1 MSHFRNR
8 KTKKPVLIVEDDEV
22 QLRLLASLLEIEE
35 LQPIC
40 CRTGKEAIAACR
52 NQAANVAILDLQLP
66 DTDGLAILKQL
77 KELNPHIKV
86 IINTG
91 YPSLETAMAAVNE
104 EAFAYVKKSGEV
116 EELLTHVHRA
126 FHEHLTDYS
135 ELLEAEVKR
144 RTEELLKAND
154 ELRNEIS
161 ERKRAETALAQRA
174 HEMEALHETWL
185 EINAQS
191 DNTSLLEAIVQRAA
205 QLLETPMGGLFLLEP
220 DGETLELVVGHNHPN
235 QFIGRS
241 LRLGEGLAGRVAQN
255 GKAMIV
261 NEYREWEGRAEPLSG
276 AHIGCILGVPL
287 KLRDRVIG
295 VLTVFDEQVGT
306 FTDDEVQLL
315 SLFAAQAATAIEKS
329 RLFEETHR
337 HAQQLAILN
346 ELAREMTGLLEMD
359 KLCTTVVE
367 RICSNFD
374 FINVSILILQ
384 PEANELALAA
394 TAGIYSD

>member
-8 KTKKPVLIVEDDEV
+8 KIKKPVLIVEDDEI
-22 QLRLLASLLEIEE
+22 QLKLLASLLEIEE

-40 CRTGKEAIAACR
+40 CRTGQEAIAACGH
-52 NQAANVAILDLQLP
+52 QATNVAILDLQLP
-66 DTDGLAILKQL
+66 DMDGLAILKQL

-126 FHEHLTDYS
+126 FHEHLADYS
-135 ELLEAEVKR
+135 ELLETDVKR

-161 ERKRAETALAQRA
+161 ERKRAEAALAQRA
-174 HEMEALHETWL
+174 HEMEALYETWL

-191 DNTSLLEAIVQRAA
+191 DSATLLEAIVQRATH
-205 QLLETPMGGLFLLEP
+205 LLGIPMAGLFLLRP

-241 LRLGEGLAGRVAQN
+241 LRLGEGLAGRVAESGQP
-255 GKAMIV
+255 MIV
-261 NEYREWEGRAEPLSG
+261 NEYRQWAGRAEPLSG
-276 AHIGCILGVPL
+276 AHVGRILGVPL
-287 KLRDRVIG
+287 KQGERVIG

-306 FTDDEVQLL
+306 FADGEVQVL
-315 SLFAAQAATAIEKS
+315 SLFAAQAATAIERS

-337 HAQQLAILN
+337 RALS
-346 ELAREMTGLLEMD
+346 TGF
-359 KLCTTVVE
+359 VQ
-367 RICSNFD
+367 
-374 FINVSILILQ
+374 ILIISMSLF
-384 PEANELALAA
+384 
-394 TAGIYSD
+394 